1 MFLRVLLLAS
11 LAASKAFAS
20 VSFQGTFA
28 TDDQL
33 ELFQFSIG
41 ATQTVTIVSWEYG
54 GGTNAANTVIPA
66 GGFDTLFTLFDG
78 TGAQIG
84 SFDDC
89 GAGSGQSSNHDAC
102 LDAYYQDTLTSG
114 SYFLA
119 LTQSGNDSN
128 GDLID
133 GFSQQGQGNFTCA
146 PFSLSGAFCDT
157 FGNQDNGN
165 WAVDFVNVDSA
176 VDITGVVPEPAS
188 FLLTGG
194 AAALLL
200 AFTRRRQAHRRE
212 SFAGV
217 KK

>member
-1 MFLRVLLLAS
+1 MFLRLLLLAS
-11 LAASKAFAS
+11 LVASTAFGS

-33 ELFQFSIG
+33 ELFQFAIA

-54 GGTNAANTVIPA
+54 GGTNAANTVIPP

-78 TGAQIG
+78 TGTQIG

-89 GAGSGQSSNHDAC
+89 GAGSGQSFNHGAC
-102 LDAYYQDTLTSG
+102 LDAYYQNTLPSG

-133 GFSQQGQGNFTCA
+133 GFSQLGQGNFTCA

-176 VDITGVVPEPAS
+176 ADVTGAVPEPAS

-194 AAALLL
+194 AAALLAL
-200 AFTRRRQAHRRE
+200 SRRRKEHRRE
-212 SFAGV
+212 SFFGSN
-217 KK
+217 K